1 MTTAVVVPSPTS
13 ASCVFAISTIIFAA
27 GWSMSSSFRIVTP
40 SFVMVMS
47 PIPSMSILSI
57 PLGPS
62 VERTAAATA
71 CAPAKLLFWASSPRF
86 RVAPSL
92 RMIMGCPPSC
102 CDILVNPRNRIFHL
116 SPFHRH
122 RLFIRPCQPA
132 VAGLGWYGCA
142 YRRLRRYAGSGAVKQ
157 KSSPL
162 PGGRWWTSSPDDKQD
177 YHPSVLCVSPD
188 RVSVF

>member
-27 GWSMSSSFRIVTP
+27 GCSMSISFKMVTP

-47 PIPSMSILSI
+47 PIPSMSILSM
-57 PLGPS
+57 PFGPS
-62 VERTAAATA
+62 VDRTAAATA

-102 CDILVNPRNRIFHL
+102 CDIFLNPHFRIFHL
-116 SPFHRH
+116 SPFY
-122 RLFIRPCQPA
+122 P
-132 VAGLGWYGCA
+132 
-142 YRRLRRYAGSGAVKQ
+142 RR
-157 KSSPL
+157 
-162 PGGRWWTSSPDDKQD
+162 
-177 YHPSVLCVSPD
+177 
-188 RVSVF
+188 